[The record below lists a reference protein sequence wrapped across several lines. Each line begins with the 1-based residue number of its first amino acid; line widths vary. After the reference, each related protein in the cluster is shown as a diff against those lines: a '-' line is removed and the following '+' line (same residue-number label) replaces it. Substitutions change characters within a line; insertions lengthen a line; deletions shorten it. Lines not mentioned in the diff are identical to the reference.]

1 MFGKKE
7 LEFIGFHLSEDGFA
21 PAPAIVHVQSI
32 REFPR
37 PLNISGVQAWFGL
50 LEQVSFAREMGAF
63 RDLLSSKEEFSWNE
77 TLQREFEAGRQ
88 TIADKVEE
96 GVKLFQVGRPT
107 ALVTD
112 WSKESLRYVLLQKQ
126 CSCSELSP

>member
-1 MFGKKE
+1 MEHIPFC
-7 LEFIGFHLSEDGFA
+7 A
-21 PAPAIVHVQSI
+21 PGQGLQGYHNLLGTI
-32 REFPR
+32 
-37 PLNISGVQAWFGL
+37 WFGL
-50 LEQVSFAREMGAF
+50 VEQLSLAFTNTKEMGAF
-63 RDLLSSKEEFSWNE
+63 RDLLSTKEEFSWNE

-96 GVKLFQVGRPT
+96 GVKLFRVGRPT